1 MENCKILLNLSSL
14 LFCRGES
21 HWTEHRTGRKVLVD
35 RTPRPKLGVDHPEQ
49 DWNFFDKG
57 FFVNIISP
65 EQDAGEQGGRATD
78 VDREHQ
84 VDLACVL
91 HLERDGR
98 IMRVMMR

>member
-1 MENCKILLNLSSL
+1 MEVKAIGQTTAQVGRSL
-14 LFCRGES
+14 LIARHGPS
-21 HWTEHRTGRKVLVD
+21 LAWIALNKMVMMLTKTLL
-35 RTPRPKLGVDHPEQ
+35 PKKFKP
-49 DWNFFDKG
+49 
-57 FFVNIISP
+57 P

-98 IMRVMMR
+98 IVRVMLR